1 MILCAGLGTRLRP
14 LTFELPKP
22 LVPVGDRSILGHIV
36 AELGR
41 AGLAEVVLNT
51 HHLPD
56 AFASIH
62 EQLGIEAEVIFEPEI
77 LGTAGGVANARGR
90 LGPAPILL
98 WNGDILARPPIAAL
112 FAAAESGGLALGVI
126 PRERGQGPV
135 GLGADGGVVR
145 LRDQTFGDEVV
156 GADYVG
162 IAALGEQ
169 CLATLPSAGC
179 LVGDWAIP
187 ELRRGGRIAAVSV
200 EGGFDDAGDPRAYL
214 ALNLRWLDQRGDSAW
229 VGEGATLEPG
239 VRLVRSIVG
248 PGAHVSGSGIV
259 EGSVIWPGARATAP
273 LRGAIV
279 TTSGRVVL
287 PHSM

>member
-14 LTFELPKP
+14 LTLELPKP
-22 LVPVGDRSILGHIV
+22 LVPVGDRSILAHI
-36 AELGR
+36 AGELAR
-41 AGLAEVVLNT
+41 AGLHSVVLNT

-56 AFASIH
+56 AFASIR
-62 EQLGIEAEVIFEPEI
+62 EQLGIEAQVIFEPEI
-77 LGTAGGVANARGR
+77 LGTAGGVANAREQ
-90 LGPAPILL
+90 LGPAPVLL

-112 FAAAESGGLALGVI
+112 FDAAASGGLALGVI
-126 PRERGQGPV
+126 PRQRGQGPV

-145 LRDQTFGDEVV
+145 LRDQAFGEEVA

-169 CLATLPSAGC
+169 CLRTLPSAGC

-187 ELRRGGRIAAVSV
+187 ELRRGGKIAAVPL

-214 ALNLRWLDQRGDSAW
+214 ALNLRWLDEQGHSAW
-229 VGEGATLEPG
+229 VGEGASLAEG
-239 VRLVRSIVG
+239 VRVIRSVVG
-248 PGAHVSGSGIV
+248 PGAHVSGSGVV

-273 LRGAIV
+273 LSGVVV
-279 TTSGRVVL
+279 TTSGRVIR